1 MTSLKHRVPVL
12 VPFLVAVGLAAA
24 PGCARRADTLQLAD
38 LTPTE
43 RLYVEHFVTLE
54 RARAV
59 ALADPDLGD
68 ALLDSL
74 GRAWSDTALEWTLHT
89 LPKEPRRVAGMY
101 GLLSR
106 ILNAEN
112 DSLVKAPVA
121 RRLRAPLPDP
131 KPLSAR

>member
-1 MTSLKHRVPVL
+1 MTPLKRRLPVL
-12 VPFLVAVGLAAA
+12 VPFLAAACLAAG
-24 PGCARRADTLQLAD
+24 PGCARRAETLQLAD

-43 RLYVEHFVTLE
+43 KLYVERFVTLE

-59 ALADPDLGD
+59 ALADPDRGD

-74 GRAWSDTALEWTLHT
+74 GRAWSDSALEWTLHT

-106 ILNAEN
+106 ILTAEN

-131 KPLSAR
+131 KPVSGR